1 MPDDAADRELTFIE
15 RARRGQIVDAAIAVI
30 AEEGFRRA
38 TFARIAAR
46 AEISPGLIS
55 YHFGSK
61 DELFR
66 HVLTVLEER
75 FDAEIAAALEGAESY
90 VDALRLMIEVQ
101 VRYTSSGRVEA
112 LALGRIHGEGSDA
125 GGLRPT
131 ADDRTSWVDE
141 VESML
146 RDGQREG
153 EFVAFETRPM
163 AATIIAA
170 LMTAPGELRRD
181 PDRDPD
187 VYARELADLFVIAAT
202 TKRRRRR

>member
-1 MPDDAADRELTFIE
+1 MSRDDDADRELTFIE

-46 AEISPGLIS
+46 ADISAGLIS

-66 HVLTVLEER
+66 HVLSVLEQR
-75 FDAEIAAALEGAESY
+75 FDAEVEEALDGVESY
-90 VDALRLMIEVQ
+90 VDALRLLIEVQ
-101 VRYTSSGRVEA
+101 VRYTSSDRVEA

-125 GGLRPT
+125 DGVRPT
-131 ADDRTSWVDE
+131 AADRTSWVDE
-141 VESML
+141 IESML
-146 RDGQREG
+146 IDGQKEG
-153 EFVAFETRPM
+153 EFVEFDPRPM

-170 LMTAPGELRRD
+170 LMAAPGELRRN
-181 PDRDPD
+181 PDRDRD
-187 VYARELADLFVIAAT
+187 AYARELADLFVIAAT
-202 TKRRRRR
+202 TKRRRR